1 MYKNRIEIIKK
12 HLEVNNTQTKNNKNE
27 VLEKELFNAID
38 TNINVGELK
47 LLIDSVE
54 ASKYKDAT
62 REFIRNHPKFKE
74 NFIGLD
80 MATYRQLVLEQC
92 VAIANSGLIHL
103 TDIKNNLHRYA
114 GAVEM
119 FSLYNNNVCTKLGVH
134 YTLFGGT
141 IMFLGTSR
149 HEKYIEDANTLKTM
163 GCFAMTEIGH
173 GSNVRGIETTAH
185 YDKQTKE
192 FIIHS
197 PTPTSEKFWIGG
209 SYLHATYTTVFAN
222 LIIDGTNYGVHALVV
237 PLRCPKSGAIM
248 KGITIKDC
256 GHKLGLNGIDNGQ
269 IRFDQVRIPR
279 ENLLNKYSD
288 VSEDGVYKSQ
298 FNTPIKNFAATM
310 APFIVGRMAITKGC
324 SGAAKTSLSIAIEFS
339 HLRKQ
344 FGPSANNELP
354 LITLSSQQRRLMAP
368 LARTILYDLYIQR
381 LTNELCQEK
390 LPASIHAH
398 CSGIKAVYSWFCVA
412 ALQTCREACG
422 GQGYRSANRI
432 AEFKNDCDIVC
443 TYEGDNT
450 VLMQQLAKYLL
461 GVKQKQTTNTTTNRI
476 YLDGEDAKSLLFNF
490 SNIHQL
496 FETREEI
503 RLAELKQIIDN
514 SKESAYFA
522 FNNVIPWAV
531 KLGFAHMTKIV
542 FQSSIN
548 TLKLKNVKPL
558 AHLIML
564 DALVSI
570 EEDLGWFVSN
580 HLISPNVAQ
589 SIPFLIQDL
598 CFEVTK
604 VSKQII
610 ASFDIPENC
619 KPLSKDLISDL
630 F

>member
-1 MYKNRIEIIKK
+1 MEITFQHFNSEIYTQPPI
-12 HLEVNNTQTKNNKNE
+12 NNC
-27 VLEKELFNAID
+27 I
-38 TNINVGELK
+38 I
-47 LLIDSVE
+47 I
-54 ASKYKDAT
+54 
-62 REFIRNHPKFKE
+62 
-74 NFIGLD
+74 IG
-80 MATYRQLVLEQC
+80 
-92 VAIANSGLIHL
+92 
-103 TDIKNNLHRYA
+103 
-114 GAVEM
+114 
-119 FSLYNNNVCTKLGVH
+119 
-134 YTLFGGT
+134 
-141 IMFLGTSR
+141 
-149 HEKYIEDANTLKTM
+149 
-163 GCFAMTEIGH
+163 
-173 GSNVRGIETTAH
+173 
-185 YDKQTKE
+185 
-192 FIIHS
+192 II
-197 PTPTSEKFWIGG
+197 
-209 SYLHATYTTVFAN
+209 
-222 LIIDGTNYGVHALVV
+222 IIDGTNYGIHALIV
-237 PLRCPKSGAIM
+237 PLRCPKSGTIM

-298 FNTPIKNFAATM
+298 FNTPIKNFAAIMT
-310 APFIVGRMAITKGC
+310 PFIVGRMATTRGC
-324 SGAAKTSLSIAIEFS
+324 SGAVKTSLSIAIDYS
-339 HLRKQ
+339 Q
-344 FGPSANNELP
+344 F
-354 LITLSSQQRRLMAP
+354 TTTSSYG
-368 LARTILYDLYIQR
+368 TIGKNCLVRSLHSTYQSSLQ
-381 LTNELCQEK
+381 
-390 LPASIHAH
+390 
-398 CSGIKAVYSWFCVA
+398 WFCVA
-412 ALQTCREACG
+412 VLQTCREACG

-432 AEFKNDCDIVC
+432 SEFKNDCDIVC

-461 GVKQKQTTNTTTNRI
+461 GVKQKQTNTTTNRI

-503 RLAELKQIIDN
+503 RLSELKQIIDN
-514 SKESAYFA
+514 SKEPAYFA
-522 FNNVIPWAV
+522 FNNTIPWAV

-548 TLKLKNVKPL
+548 TLKLKSVRPL

-589 SIPFLIQDL
+589 SITFLIQDL
-598 CFEVTK
+598 CFEVNK

-619 KPLSKDLISDL
+619 KPSSKDLTSDL